1 MAKSNINLR
10 SGELSTL
17 IGSDAD
23 LTGDLKI
30 KNSAR
35 IDGKVTGKIT
45 SADTVTVGSGGI
57 IDGDITANHIILG
70 GKVTGN
76 LSASGRTI
84 LEKSAT
90 LNGNLKTM
98 ILVVQ
103 EGAQFNGQSEMG
115 SQGGVAQT
123 GRLRRPGKIT
133 LTED

>member
-1 MAKSNINLR
+1 MAKSNISHG
-10 SGELSTL
+10 SGELSTI
-17 IGSDAD
+17 IGADAD
-23 LTGDLKI
+23 LNGDLNV

-35 IDGKVTGKIT
+35 IDGKVTGRIT
-45 SADTVTVGSGGI
+45 SADTVTVGSAGVVE
-57 IDGDITANHIILG
+57 GDVSANHIILG

-103 EGAQFNGQSEMG
+103 EGAQFNGHSEMG
-115 SQGGVAQT
+115 GQGGVPNLGKAP
-123 GRLRRPGKIT
+123 RPGKIT
-133 LTED
+133 LTEE